1 MSKSTQQILLP
12 HGQSKKIGE
21 ALNVSQPTIREA
33 LRYQSN
39 TEVAKRIRH
48 TAVKEFGGVVYGDN

>member
-1 MSKSTQQILLP
+1 M
-12 HGQSKKIGE
+12 
-21 ALNVSQPTIREA
+21 SQPTIREA